1 MSFRGQG
8 LYGNATMEPVEFC
21 GGAKPPASS
30 KPSGSSKGGRSSK
43 PGWQEAQE
51 QFEKMINGAD
61 DDRPFVPKD
70 EGPKVPDKVDYEVRG
85 AKMDDARKE
94 HDELRDS
101 RKKLADDA
109 LRAKRYGDAAEL
121 YDFALDVAP
130 NDSVLLS
137 NKSAALLLHGDAA
150 GALAAADASI
160 AANRKWA
167 KARGRRVA
175 ALHALKRYDEAVTSA
190 EQALF
195 DFPTDEGGAIAAARD
210 RAAAARATDPDAVA
224 GPKPEKVK
232 KKKKKKVSDKCN
244 VLLTYDEPRNAA
256 RRSTLKL
263 GLKRSWLA
271 KDVGALVKTFVDHYN
286 GGRPFDE
293 HLAVAELRVEGADGD
308 HVPTSMALED
318 VVSEGTELFV
328 KRWKA
333 ADPAADPGAY
343 AAKPAAPKPK
353 PRAAKPAPKPRE
365 DRPAADDVVT
375 YARDAEDLRAAGA
388 ALAADGN
395 DFAAAEKYEAAAG
408 KEPSPAGKA
417 ALLAAASS
425 CLARL
430 GRGSRAV
437 DAAVYGLKLCPSSFV
452 CKVAEA
458 DALLAVGDF
467 EAALKKFELLKARLP
482 EDHAATKKAR
492 DGAAAIKACR
502 TQAAVGHWEACERAA
517 AAILRDL
524 SPSCVAAARLQV
536 RAIAGR
542 VHWWKCVCCA
552 ERHFEH
558 AATGDPA
565 MDFETAKAYA
575 RALDYTGQR
584 AAARAVAAGAPA
596 LRAKP
601 RVLATLERVH
611 GYLEEADA
619 LVDLKDAEYVDRA
632 IDLYSKVLKL
642 DAEHAVAYER
652 RAACEL
658 ELAKLD
664 PPRYPGR
671 WSDADPGEEAR
682 KARCE
687 RVENDAG
694 LALALMEPFPA
705 VLLLRGDA
713 LRLLGRHD
721 AAVDDYGDYVD
732 ILRRRGFDVRRHPQM
747 KAANDMWGRLLS
759 AGHKSMRRQHN
770 PRAQKFD
777 WTGNRWRQWYDAEPD
792 FHGPNDGYTYDAHR
806 ERSGHAGHR
815 AEYADMAADEDL
827 DAHYWPTKSHYEVL
841 GVSPD
846 AADAAIKKAY
856 FAKARECHP
865 DKNRDDPDATAKFE
879 RIALSY
885 SVLIDPLERCY
896 YDEARTARR
905 R

>member
-85 AKMDDARKE
+85 ARMDDARKE

-175 ALHALKRYDEAVTSA
+175 ALHALRRYDEAVTSA

-224 GPKPEKVK
+224 GPAPEKVK

-244 VLLTYDEPRNAA
+244 VLLTYDEPKNAA

-333 ADPAADPGAY
+333 ADPATDPGAY
-343 AAKPAAPKPK
+343 AATPAAPKPK
-353 PRAAKPAPKPRE
+353 PRARAPAPAPRE

-375 YARDAEDLRAAGA
+375 YARDAEDLRADGA

-395 DFAAAEKYEAAAG
+395 DFAAAEKYEAAAA

-467 EAALKKFELLKARLP
+467 EAALKRFEQLKARLP

-632 IDLYSKVLKL
+632 IGLYSKVLKL

-721 AAVDDYGDYVD
+721 AAVGAGKESEIPNFKGSY
-732 ILRRRGFDVRRHPQM
+732 L
-747 KAANDMWGRLLS
+747 GRFPLVLADFWTSDHLS
-759 AGHKSMRRQHN
+759 
-770 PRAQKFD
+770 
-777 WTGNRWRQWYDAEPD
+777 
-792 FHGPNDGYTYDAHR
+792 
-806 ERSGHAGHR
+806 ERSRSVDAVSGTR
-815 AEYADMAADEDL
+815 A
-827 DAHYWPTKSHYEVL
+827 
-841 GVSPD
+841 
-846 AADAAIKKAY
+846 
-856 FAKARECHP
+856 
-865 DKNRDDPDATAKFE
+865 RDTLTLK
-879 RIALSY
+879 
-885 SVLIDPLERCY
+885 RC
-896 YDEARTARR
+896 
-905 R
+905 

>member
-85 AKMDDARKE
+85 ARMDDARKE

-121 YDFALDVAP
+121 YDFALDAAP
-130 NDSVLLS
+130 NDAVLLS

-175 ALHALKRYDEAVTSA
+175 ALHALRRYDEAVTSA

-224 GPKPEKVK
+224 GPAPEKVK

-244 VLLTYDEPRNAA
+244 VLLTYDEPKNAA

-333 ADPAADPGAY
+333 ADPATDPGAY
-343 AAKPAAPKPK
+343 AATPAAPKPK
-353 PRAAKPAPKPRE
+353 PRARAPAPAPRE

-375 YARDAEDLRAAGA
+375 YARDAEDLRADGA

-395 DFAAAEKYEAAAG
+395 DFAAAEKYEAAAA

-467 EAALKKFELLKARLP
+467 EAALKRFEQLKARLP

-632 IDLYSKVLKL
+632 IGLYSKVLKL

-721 AAVDDYGDYVD
+721 AAVGAGKESEIPNFKGSYLGRFPLVSA
-732 ILRRRGFDVRRHPQM
+732 DV
-747 KAANDMWGRLLS
+747 
-759 AGHKSMRRQHN
+759 
-770 PRAQKFD
+770 
-777 WTGNRWRQWYDAEPD
+777 WTSD
-792 FHGPNDGYTYDAHR
+792 H
-806 ERSGHAGHR
+806 
-815 AEYADMAADEDL
+815 L
-827 DAHYWPTKSHYEVL
+827 
-841 GVSPD
+841 
-846 AADAAIKKAY
+846 
-856 FAKARECHP
+856 
-865 DKNRDDPDATAKFE
+865 
-879 RIALSY
+879 
-885 SVLIDPLERCY
+885 LERPRSV
-896 YDEARTARR
+896 DAFSGTRARGTLTLKRR
-905 R
+905 

>member
-175 ALHALKRYDEAVTSA
+175 ALHALRRYDEAVTSA

-224 GPKPEKVK
+224 GPAPEKVK

-293 HLAVAELRVEGADGD
+293 HLAVAELRVEGPGGD

-343 AAKPAAPKPK
+343 EEKAAPKPK
-353 PRAAKPAPKPRE
+353 PRAAKPAPAPRE
-365 DRPAADDVVT
+365 DWPAEDDVVT
-375 YARDAEDLRAAGA
+375 YARDAEDLRADGA

-395 DFAAAEKYEAAAG
+395 DFAAAEKYEAAAA

-452 CKVAEA
+452 CKVA
-458 DALLAVGDF
+458 D
-467 EAALKKFELLKARLP
+467 
-482 EDHAATKKAR
+482 
-492 DGAAAIKACR
+492 
-502 TQAAVGHWEACERAA
+502 RAA
-517 AAILRDL
+517 KESEIPQLQSLR
-524 SPSCVAAARLQV
+524 SR
-536 RAIAGR
+536 
-542 VHWWKCVCCA
+542 
-552 ERHFEH
+552 
-558 AATGDPA
+558 
-565 MDFETAKAYA
+565 
-575 RALDYTGQR
+575 
-584 AAARAVAAGAPA
+584 
-596 LRAKP
+596 
-601 RVLATLERVH
+601 
-611 GYLEEADA
+611 
-619 LVDLKDAEYVDRA
+619 
-632 IDLYSKVLKL
+632 
-642 DAEHAVAYER
+642 
-652 RAACEL
+652 
-658 ELAKLD
+658 
-664 PPRYPGR
+664 
-671 WSDADPGEEAR
+671 
-682 KARCE
+682 
-687 RVENDAG
+687 
-694 LALALMEPFPA
+694 PFST
-705 VLLLRGDA
+705 RFG
-713 LRLLGRHD
+713 
-721 AAVDDYGDYVD
+721 
-732 ILRRRGFDVRRHPQM
+732 
-747 KAANDMWGRLLS
+747 
-759 AGHKSMRRQHN
+759 
-770 PRAQKFD
+770 
-777 WTGNRWRQWYDAEPD
+777 
-792 FHGPNDGYTYDAHR
+792 
-806 ERSGHAGHR
+806 
-815 AEYADMAADEDL
+815 
-827 DAHYWPTKSHYEVL
+827 
-841 GVSPD
+841 
-846 AADAAIKKAY
+846 
-856 FAKARECHP
+856 
-865 DKNRDDPDATAKFE
+865 
-879 RIALSY
+879 
-885 SVLIDPLERCY
+885 
-896 YDEARTARR
+896 
-905 R
+905 

>member
-30 KPSGSSKGGRSSK
+30 KPSGSSKGGKSSK

-224 GPKPEKVK
+224 GPAPEKVK

-244 VLLTYDEPRNAA
+244 VLLTYNEPKNAA

-293 HLAVAELRVEGADGD
+293 HLAVAELRVEGAGGD

-333 ADPAADPGAY
+333 ADPAADPDAY

-365 DRPAADDVVT
+365 ARPAEDDAVT

-452 CKVAEA
+452 CRVAEA
-458 DALLAVGDF
+458 DAFLAT
-467 EAALKKFELLKARLP
+467 AR
-482 EDHAATKKAR
+482 
-492 DGAAAIKACR
+492 
-502 TQAAVGHWEACERAA
+502 
-517 AAILRDL
+517 
-524 SPSCVAAARLQV
+524 
-536 RAIAGR
+536 
-542 VHWWKCVCCA
+542 
-552 ERHFEH
+552 
-558 AATGDPA
+558 
-565 MDFETAKAYA
+565 AYA

-601 RVLATLERVH
+601 KVLATLERVH

-671 WSDADPGEEAR
+671 WSDADPGEEGR

-721 AAVDDYGDYVD
+721 AAVDDYGDYVE
-732 ILRRRGFDVRRHPQM
+732 IMRRRGFDVRRHPQM
-747 KAANDMWGRLLS
+747 RVANDMWGKLLS

>member
-1 MSFRGQG
+1 
-8 LYGNATMEPVEFC
+8 
-21 GGAKPPASS
+21 
-30 KPSGSSKGGRSSK
+30 
-43 PGWQEAQE
+43 
-51 QFEKMINGAD
+51 MINGA

-109 LRAKRYGDAAEL
+109 LRE
-121 YDFALDVAP
+121 ALRATP
-130 NDSVLLS
+130 SS
-137 NKSAALLLHGDAA
+137 TSR
-150 GALAAADASI
+150 ST
-160 AANRKWA
+160 
-167 KARGRRVA
+167 
-175 ALHALKRYDEAVTSA
+175 RYDEAVTSA

-293 HLAVAELRVEGADGD
+293 HLAVAELRVEGAGGD

-318 VVSEGTELFV
+318 VVSEGTELFRPREA
-328 KRWKA
+328 KR
-333 ADPAADPGAY
+333 
-343 AAKPAAPKPK
+343 
-353 PRAAKPAPKPRE
+353 AKPAPKPRE
-365 DRPAADDVVT
+365 ARPAEDDAVT

-452 CKVAEA
+452 CRVAEA

-467 EAALKKFELLKARLP
+467 EAALKKIELLKARLP

-601 RVLATLERVH
+601 KVLATLERVH

-721 AAVDDYGDYVD
+721 AAVDDYGDYVE
-732 ILRRRGFDVRRHPQM
+732 IMRRRGFDVRRHPQM
-747 KAANDMWGRLLS
+747 KVANDMWGKLLS

-777 WTGNRWRQWYDAEPD
+777 WTGNGGASV
-792 FHGPNDGYTYDAHR
+792 A
-806 ERSGHAGHR
+806 
-815 AEYADMAADEDL
+815 L
-827 DAHYWPTKSHYEVL
+827 EVL
-841 GVSPD
+841 GVSRRRT
-846 AADAAIKKAY
+846 AIKAH

>member
-85 AKMDDARKE
+85 ARMDDARKE

-121 YDFALDVAP
+121 YDFALDAAP
-130 NDSVLLS
+130 NDAVLLS

-175 ALHALKRYDEAVTSA
+175 ALHALRRYDEAVTSA

-224 GPKPEKVK
+224 GPAPEKVK

-244 VLLTYDEPRNAA
+244 VLLTYDEPKNAA

-333 ADPAADPGAY
+333 ADPATDPGAY
-343 AAKPAAPKPK
+343 AATPAAPKPK
-353 PRAAKPAPKPRE
+353 PRARAPAPAPRE

-375 YARDAEDLRAAGA
+375 YARDAEDLRADGA

-395 DFAAAEKYEAAAG
+395 DFAAAEKYEAAAA

-467 EAALKKFELLKARLP
+467 EAALKRFEQLKARLP

-632 IDLYSKVLKL
+632 IGLYSKVLKL

-721 AAVDDYGDYVD
+721 AAVGAGKESEIPNFKGSY
-732 ILRRRGFDVRRHPQM
+732 L
-747 KAANDMWGRLLS
+747 GRFPLVLADFWTSDHLS
-759 AGHKSMRRQHN
+759 
-770 PRAQKFD
+770 
-777 WTGNRWRQWYDAEPD
+777 
-792 FHGPNDGYTYDAHR
+792 
-806 ERSGHAGHR
+806 ERSRSVDAFSGTR
-815 AEYADMAADEDL
+815 ARGTLML
-827 DAHYWPTKSHYEVL
+827 K
-841 GVSPD
+841 
-846 AADAAIKKAY
+846 
-856 FAKARECHP
+856 
-865 DKNRDDPDATAKFE
+865 
-879 RIALSY
+879 
-885 SVLIDPLERCY
+885 
-896 YDEARTARR
+896 RT
-905 R
+905 

>member
-1 MSFRGQG
+1 
-8 LYGNATMEPVEFC
+8 
-21 GGAKPPASS
+21 
-30 KPSGSSKGGRSSK
+30 
-43 PGWQEAQE
+43 
-51 QFEKMINGAD
+51 
-61 DDRPFVPKD
+61 
-70 EGPKVPDKVDYEVRG
+70 
-85 AKMDDARKE
+85 
-94 HDELRDS
+94 
-101 RKKLADDA
+101 
-109 LRAKRYGDAAEL
+109 
-121 YDFALDVAP
+121 
-130 NDSVLLS
+130 
-137 NKSAALLLHGDAA
+137 
-150 GALAAADASI
+150 
-160 AANRKWA
+160 
-167 KARGRRVA
+167 
-175 ALHALKRYDEAVTSA
+175 
-190 EQALF
+190 
-195 DFPTDEGGAIAAARD
+195 
-210 RAAAARATDPDAVA
+210 
-224 GPKPEKVK
+224 
-232 KKKKKKVSDKCN
+232 
-244 VLLTYDEPRNAA
+244 
-256 RRSTLKL
+256 
-263 GLKRSWLA
+263 
-271 KDVGALVKTFVDHYN
+271 
-286 GGRPFDE
+286 
-293 HLAVAELRVEGADGD
+293 
-308 HVPTSMALED
+308 MALED
-318 VVSEGTELFV
+318 VVSEGTELFI

-333 ADPAADPGAY
+333 ADPATDPGAY
-343 AAKPAAPKPK
+343 EEKAAPKPK
-353 PRAAKPAPKPRE
+353 PRARAPAPAPRE

-375 YARDAEDLRAAGA
+375 YARDAEDLRADGA

-395 DFAAAEKYEAAAG
+395 DFAAAEKYEAAAA

-565 MDFETAKAYA
+565 MDFETARAYA

-601 RVLATLERVH
+601 KVLATLERVH

-721 AAVDDYGDYVD
+721 AAVGAGKESEIPNFKGSY
-732 ILRRRGFDVRRHPQM
+732 L
-747 KAANDMWGRLLS
+747 GRFPLVSADSWTSDHLL
-759 AGHKSMRRQHN
+759 
-770 PRAQKFD
+770 
-777 WTGNRWRQWYDAEPD
+777 
-792 FHGPNDGYTYDAHR
+792 
-806 ERSGHAGHR
+806 ERSRSVDAVSGTR
-815 AEYADMAADEDL
+815 ARGTL
-827 DAHYWPTKSHYEVL
+827 TLK
-841 GVSPD
+841 
-846 AADAAIKKAY
+846 
-856 FAKARECHP
+856 
-865 DKNRDDPDATAKFE
+865 
-879 RIALSY
+879 
-885 SVLIDPLERCY
+885 RC
-896 YDEARTARR
+896 
-905 R
+905 